1 MLTTKIPAKGGET
14 QSARRPPAA
23 LVPPAALA
31 RGATLRGA
39 PPRRFSAGAGGLG
52 WGGGRRLPA
61 TSRAAS
67 SPSGAA
73 AAAAATAAL
82 HAPVEVAVVLNFRP
96 HRQVLEEAAQVGVV
110 GLIGEAQSPAVLEVD
125 AELVRE
131 ALAQKVDGRGHLL
144 LHDLLVLLLLRVRPQ
159 TLPRQRPAQ
168 EVEEDVAQGLKV
180 VAAALLDAQMVV
192 DRGITRRTGQVLVL
206 AVHDVH
212 VRLRV
217 PVPLRQAE
225 INDVDHVGAAAQPD
239 QEVVGL
245 DVAVDEVLRMD
256 VLHAVDHLVR
266 QHADRL
272 HAELPIA
279 EAEQILEGRPQQVD
293 DHHVVVPLDPVPVDV
308 RNAHAPRKDLVE
320 LGLVEELGVP
330 RLDGLELDRNLFT
343 RLDVRP
349 NVDVSEGTRPNLP
362 PQPELTTHAQ
372 LHR

>member
-245 DVAVDEVLRMD
+245 DVPVDEGLRVHVLD
-256 VLHAVDHLVR
+256 TEQHLVGDH
-266 QHADRL
+266 QHRL
-272 HAELPIA
+272 QVETAA
-279 EAEQILEGRPQQVD
+279 TAVEQILQRVSEKIHNED
-293 DHHVVVPLDPVPVDV
+293 VVRPLDTVPPDV
-308 RNAHAPRKDLVE
+308 RDAHGALQDLVE
-320 LGLVEELGVP
+320 LGLIDQLRVLRLG
-330 RLDGLELDRNLFT
+330 GL
-343 RLDVRP
+343 
-349 NVDVSEGTRPNLP
+349 
-362 PQPELTTHAQ
+362 Q
-372 LHR
+372 LHGHLLAG